1 MIRWFYKYGFVIYLF
16 NTILYSISW
25 TKDSIAPIFFYLTMG
40 FGIFFLIL
48 TPDYSRQV
56 LFQKSFLFLMIIN
69 LVNLVYLLFFDSF
82 LNISSLE
89 YLMARFM
96 SFSLICLSIHSNFN
110 YYKKNFQSIIVR
122 VISLVV
128 VISLMFNPN
137 IFSGR
142 YEGIIW
148 NPNMFASL
156 TVLAFCFLFL
166 KTNKKT
172 LFEKALLV
180 LLLIVT
186 ISTGS
191 RSAMIAIIM
200 SFIFKYGLTFRN
212 VVYSIVGIFIFFI
225 ISNLDLNTSIN
236 RLSNQMLFN
245 DRIEQFSFAIHNIQ
259 QNLLSGYGL
268 SEYSGLPSSINIPK
282 NLKGLFMGAHNGY
295 LSILIQYGI
304 IFGGLVILIIFNK
317 SLEIIRFYYGKN
329 DYNLVYLFLI
339 VYTLIAANFES
350 LITGINEFHTI
361 LFWFAL
367 SYLSYSKSLE
377 ENAN

>member
-16 NTILYSISW
+16 NTILYSINW

-40 FGIFFLIL
+40 LGLFLLIL
-48 TPDYSRQV
+48 TPSYSRQV
-56 LFQKSFLFLMIIN
+56 LFQKPFKFLMIIN
-69 LVNLVYLLFFDSF
+69 LINLLYLIFFDS
-82 LNISSLE
+82 LSNIASIE

-96 SFSLICLSIHSNFN
+96 SFSLICLSVHSNFN
-110 YYKKNFQSIIVR
+110 YFKKNFQSMIVR

-128 VISLMFNPN
+128 VISLVINPN

-166 KTNKKT
+166 KTDKKT
-172 LFEKALLV
+172 LSEKLLLI

-200 SFIFKYGLTFRN
+200 SYGFKYGLTFRN
-212 VVYSIVGIFIFFI
+212 VFYSIVCVFI
-225 ISNLDLNTSIN
+225 IVIVSNIDLNTSIN
-236 RLSNQMLFN
+236 RLSNQSLFN
-245 DRIEQFSFAIHNIQ
+245 DRIEQFSFAIHNIK
-259 QNLLSGYGL
+259 QNLLLGYGL
-268 SEYSGLPSSINIPK
+268 NEYSGLPSGINIPK
-282 NLKGLFMGAHNGY
+282 KLKGLFMGAHNGY
-295 LSILIQYGI
+295 LSILLQYGI
-304 IFGGLVILIIFNK
+304 IFGLLVILIIFKK
-317 SLEIIRFYYGKN
+317 SIEIIRFYFGKN
-329 DYNLVYLFLI
+329 DYNLIYLFLI

-361 LFWFAL
+361 LFWFSL
-367 SYLSYSKSLE
+367 SYLSYSKSIE
-377 ENAN
+377 ENAY